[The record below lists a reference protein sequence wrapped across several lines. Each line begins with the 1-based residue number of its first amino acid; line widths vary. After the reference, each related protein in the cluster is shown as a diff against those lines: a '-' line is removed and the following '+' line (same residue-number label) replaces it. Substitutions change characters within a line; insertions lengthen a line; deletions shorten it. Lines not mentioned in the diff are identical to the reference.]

1 MVVPEIDFTEAEKL
15 WRKLF
20 SSQNRQNEKIFEGY
34 LPTIA
39 EISRWLQAC
48 EGNYELELLHFLLQK
63 CSQTQG

>member
-1 MVVPEIDFTEAEKL
+1 MVVPEIDLTEAEKI
-15 WRKLF
+15 WQKLIL
-20 SSQNRQNEKIFEGY
+20 SQGDKIFEGY